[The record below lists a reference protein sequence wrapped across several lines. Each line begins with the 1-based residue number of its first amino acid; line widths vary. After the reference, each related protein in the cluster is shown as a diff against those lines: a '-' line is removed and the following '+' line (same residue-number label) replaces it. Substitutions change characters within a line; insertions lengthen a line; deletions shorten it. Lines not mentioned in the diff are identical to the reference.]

1 VGSTSAKLDPDEY
14 IGLLIQLINIYKAKY
29 LHLDLVVNTSGWVKG
44 RKVRLFFNCFRCW
57 F

>member
-44 RKVRLFFNCFRCW
+44 RKV
-57 F
+57 